1 MFNIMVKTN
10 SANTVSEVLVSV
22 KETGLVKIS
31 VTCELN
37 QKISPVLDPLWT
49 STAAINSYSP
59 TLASLVFQ
67 LSFLFYAY

>member
-1 MFNIMVKTN
+1 MFNTMVKIG

-37 QKISPVLDPLWT
+37 QNISPVLDPL
-49 STAAINSYSP
+49 
-59 TLASLVFQ
+59 
-67 LSFLFYAY
+67 